1 MDITLYINTSE
12 VNKLSK
18 DLNSAV
24 TLQGTIRDASSV
36 IYPSIDIQTDNI
48 STYNYMYIPLFNR
61 YYFIRDIVAYRNSI
75 WNVKLECDVLQ
86 TYKDYINNLSIILSD
101 TEIHGR
107 NTYMNSEVWQT
118 NVKESTSILNFPSG
132 LNENGEFILI
142 TAGG

>member
-12 VNKLSK
+12 INKLSK

-86 TYKDYINNLSIILSD
+86 TYKDYINNLSIIISD